1 MNADRKSASSAF
13 ICVPFFENLT
23 QARPEDYHP
32 HMEKV
37 TGGTGEEQLA
47 ASRILA
53 VTEEE
58 LKRIILDLHDGPVQ
72 QLFAAQAQMGSLQS
86 RLNHGEAIPNDVY
99 QLTFERVSRLLEAS
113 LAEIRQFL
121 GTFRPPDFASQS
133 LVEMLHGLF
142 MHHELTTGVVIDFRV
157 LGGQVVPRLPLPSK
171 ITLYRI
177 CQEALSNAYRH
188 AKAQR
193 QQVSL
198 HILPGQICLTV
209 EDDGIGFEPPPLRGP
224 QATEREEHIGL
235 RGMRDRVDLI
245 GGTFE
250 LDSQPG
256 QGTRIEVKVP
266 IHE

>member
-72 QLFAAQAQMGSLQS
+72 QLFAAQSQLRSLQMRLS
-86 RLNHGEAIPNDVY
+86 RDEAIGSEEY
-99 QLTFERVSRLLEAS
+99 LLTFNRVSRLLEAS

-157 LGGQVVPRLPLPSK
+157 SGSQPVPRLPLPSK

-193 QQVSL
+193 QQVLL
-198 HILPGQICLTV
+198 HISPGQICLTV

>member
-1 MNADRKSASSAF
+1 
-13 ICVPFFENLT
+13 
-23 QARPEDYHP
+23 
-32 HMEKV
+32 MEKV

-72 QLFAAQAQMGSLQS
+72 QLFAAQSQLRSLQMRLS
-86 RLNHGEAIPNDVY
+86 RDEAIANEEY
-99 QLTFERVSRLLEAS
+99 QLTFNRVSRLLEAS

-157 LGGQVVPRLPLPSK
+157 SGSQTVPRLPLPSK

-198 HILPGQICLTV
+198 YISPGQICLTV

-250 LDSQPG
+250 LNSQPG

>member
-13 ICVPFFENLT
+13 IRVPLPENLT

-72 QLFAAQAQMGSLQS
+72 QLFAAQSQLRSLQMRLS
-86 RLNHGEAIPNDVY
+86 RDEAIANEEY
-99 QLTFERVSRLLEAS
+99 QLTFNRVSRLLEAS

-157 LGGQVVPRLPLPSK
+157 SGSQVVPRLPLPSK

-193 QQVSL
+193 QQVLL
-198 HILPGQICLTV
+198 HSSPGQICLTV

-250 LDSQPG
+250 LNSQPG

>member
-1 MNADRKSASSAF
+1 MPK
-13 ICVPFFENLT
+13 
-23 QARPEDYHP
+23 
-32 HMEKV
+32 
-37 TGGTGEEQLA
+37 EEEHLA

-58 LKRIILDLHDGPVQ
+58 LKHIILDLHDGPVQ
-72 QLFAAQAQMGSLQS
+72 QLFAAQAQLHSLQS
-86 RLNHGEAIPNDVY
+86 RLNHGEAIPNDDY
-99 QLTFERVSRLLEAS
+99 QITFQRVSHLLEAS

-121 GTFRPPDFASQS
+121 GTFRPPDFASQD

-142 MHHELTTGVVIDFRV
+142 LHHELTTGVVVDFAV
-157 LGGQVVPRLPLPSK
+157 TGSDTAPALRLPGK

-188 AKAQR
+188 AQAKQQR
-193 QQVSL
+193 VQL
-198 HILPGQICLTV
+198 HLTPHEVTLTV
-209 EDDGIGFEPPPLRGP
+209 QDDGIGFQPPPLRGP

-245 GGTFE
+245 GGSFE

-256 QGTRIEVKVP
+256 QGTRITVKIP
-266 IHE
+266 SHD

>member
-1 MNADRKSASSAF
+1 
-13 ICVPFFENLT
+13 
-23 QARPEDYHP
+23 
-32 HMEKV
+32 MEKV

-86 RLNHGEAIPNDVY
+86 RLNHGEAVPNDEY
-99 QLTFERVSRLLEAS
+99 QLTFQRVSRLLEAS

-121 GTFRPPDFASQS
+121 GTFRPPDFASQD

-142 MHHELTTGVVIDFRV
+142 MHHELTTGVIVDFAV
-157 LGGQVVPRLPLPSK
+157 TSSGLTPQLSLPGK

-188 AKAQR
+188 ASAQR
-193 QQVSL
+193 QRVLL
-198 HILPGQICLTV
+198 HTTPDKIYLTV
-209 EDDGIGFEPPPLRGP
+209 EDDGIGFDPPPLRGP

-250 LDSQPG
+250 LDSKPG
-256 QGTRIEVKVP
+256 QGTRITVKIP

>member
-1 MNADRKSASSAF
+1 
-13 ICVPFFENLT
+13 
-23 QARPEDYHP
+23 
-32 HMEKV
+32 MEKV
-37 TGGTGEEQLA
+37 TGGKGEEQLA

-72 QLFAAQAQMGSLQS
+72 QLFAAQSQLRTLQT
-86 RLNHGEAIPNDVY
+86 RLNRDEAIPNEEY
-99 QLTFERVSRLLEAS
+99 QLTFQRVSRLLEAS
-113 LAEIRQFL
+113 LNEIRQFL
-121 GTFRPPDFASQS
+121 GTFRPPDFASQD
-133 LVEMLHGLF
+133 LVEMLNGLF
-142 MHHELTTGVVIDFRV
+142 LHHELTTGVVIDF
-157 LGGQVVPRLPLPSK
+157 VVTGSEKAPNLPLPGK

-188 AKAQR
+188 AKAQQ
-193 QQVSL
+193 QQVQL
-198 HILPGQICLTV
+198 HIAPQEVTLTV
-209 EDDGIGFEPPPLRGP
+209 HDDGIGFQPPPLRGP

-250 LDSQPG
+250 LDSKPG
-256 QGTRIEVKVP
+256 QGTRIQVKIP

>member
-1 MNADRKSASSAF
+1 
-13 ICVPFFENLT
+13 
-23 QARPEDYHP
+23 
-32 HMEKV
+32 MEKV
-37 TGGTGEEQLA
+37 NGGTGEEQLA

-72 QLFAAQAQMGSLQS
+72 QLFAAQAQLHSLQS
-86 RLNHGEAIPNDVY
+86 RLNHGEAIPNDDY
-99 QLTFERVSRLLEAS
+99 QLAFQRVSRLLEAS

-142 MHHELTTGVVIDFRV
+142 MHHELTTGVIIDFRV
-157 LGGQVVPRLPLPSK
+157 SGSQPVPRLPLPSK

-188 AKAQR
+188 ARAQQ

-198 HILPGQICLTV
+198 HVTPGQICLTV
-209 EDDGIGFEPPPLRGP
+209 EDDGIGFAPPPLRGP
-224 QATEREEHIGL
+224 LATEREEHIGL

-256 QGTRIEVKVP
+256 QGTRITVKIP
-266 IHE
+266 IHD

>member
-13 ICVPFFENLT
+13 IRVPLPENLT

-72 QLFAAQAQMGSLQS
+72 QLFAAQSQLRSLQMRLS
-86 RLNHGEAIPNDVY
+86 RDEAIANEEY
-99 QLTFERVSRLLEAS
+99 QLTFNRVSRLLEAS

-157 LGGQVVPRLPLPSK
+157 SGSQVVPRLPLPSK

-193 QQVSL
+193 QQVLL
-198 HILPGQICLTV
+198 HSSPGQICLTV

>member
-1 MNADRKSASSAF
+1 
-13 ICVPFFENLT
+13 
-23 QARPEDYHP
+23 
-32 HMEKV
+32 MEKV

-72 QLFAAQAQMGSLQS
+72 QLFAAQSQLRGLQT
-86 RLNHGEAIPNDVY
+86 RLNRDEAIPNEEY
-99 QLTFERVSRLLEAS
+99 QLTFQRVSRLLEAS

-121 GTFRPPDFASQS
+121 GTFRPPDFASQD

-142 MHHELTTGVVIDFRV
+142 MHHELATGVVIDFRV
-157 LGGQVVPRLPLPSK
+157 TGNQTVLQLPLPSK

-188 AKAQR
+188 AQATQ
-193 QQVSL
+193 QQVQL
-198 HILPGQICLTV
+198 HIAPHSVVLTV
-209 EDDGIGFEPPPLRGP
+209 QDDGIGFRPPPLRGP

-250 LDSQPG
+250 LDSKPG
-256 QGTRIEVKVP
+256 QGTRIQVKIP